1 MIRLVPF
8 AASLL
13 LLGGCGSGRDPA
25 PRKQPRHDA
34 PGKPVARATEAPSRQ
49 EIESAKDAAS
59 ALRAYYALI
68 KQGDYEAAT
77 RLRSDNRT
85 DPRKLADNF
94 KAYESY
100 RAQVGVP
107 GRPVRSG
114 DWLYVRVQIMIT
126 GSYQGGRGF
135 GSTGTVTMRRSVADS
150 AGPAER
156 EWRVYTG

>member
-1 MIRLVPF
+1 MLRFAPLAALILLV
-8 AASLL
+8 
-13 LLGGCGSGRDPA
+13 GCGGDMDPA
-25 PRKQPRHDA
+25 PREEPRQAA
-34 PGKPVARATEAPSRQ
+34 PKPAPSKVATAPSPR
-49 EIESAKDAAS
+49 EVEGARDAAS

-68 KQGDYEAAT
+68 EKGDFEGAT

-107 GRPVRSG
+107 GRPVRGG

-126 GSYQGGRGF
+126 GSHKGGGGF
-135 GSTGTVTMRRSVADS
+135 SSVGTVTMRRSVGDTAAPGD
-150 AGPAER
+150 R

>member
-1 MIRLVPF
+1 MHRSIPLI
-8 AASLL
+8 ALL
-13 LLGGCGSGRDPA
+13 LLASCRVERQQASNEQSNQSA
-25 PRKQPRHDA
+25 P
-34 PGKPVARATEAPSRQ
+34 KPPPIVAAKAPSR
-49 EIESAKDAAS
+49 EEVARAKDAAS

-68 KQGDYEAAT
+68 EKGDFEGAT

-85 DPRKLADNF
+85 DPQKLADNF

-107 GRPVRSG
+107 GRPVRGG

-126 GSYQGGRGF
+126 GSYKGGEGF
-135 GSTGTVTMRRSVADS
+135 SSAGTVTMRRSVADT
-150 AGPAER
+150 AAPADR